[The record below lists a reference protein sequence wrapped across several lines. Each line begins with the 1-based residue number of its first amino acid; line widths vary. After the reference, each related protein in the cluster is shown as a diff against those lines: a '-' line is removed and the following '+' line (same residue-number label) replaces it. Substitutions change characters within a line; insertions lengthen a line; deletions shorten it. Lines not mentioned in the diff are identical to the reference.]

1 MEKNNPIVYA
11 VSDSIGETAESVVKA
26 TISQFVEQNFEV
38 VRVPYVKDKEQIDR
52 LVQEAAEHNAV
63 ICYTLVSPE
72 LREHLADRAL
82 AHDIQVVDVLGPMLK
97 AIEKTTGRLPQN
109 QAEHHHQMN
118 IRTLLSALYPQFR

>member
-1 MEKNNPIVYA
+1 MEKNNPIIYA

-38 VRVPYVKDKEQIDR
+38 VRVPYVKDKEQIER

-82 AHDIQVVDVLGPMLK
+82 AHPRQHDQDVR
-97 AIEKTTGRLPQN
+97 A
-109 QAEHHHQMN
+109 
-118 IRTLLSALYPQFR
+118 YPGLHLRRNMAGDASLRC